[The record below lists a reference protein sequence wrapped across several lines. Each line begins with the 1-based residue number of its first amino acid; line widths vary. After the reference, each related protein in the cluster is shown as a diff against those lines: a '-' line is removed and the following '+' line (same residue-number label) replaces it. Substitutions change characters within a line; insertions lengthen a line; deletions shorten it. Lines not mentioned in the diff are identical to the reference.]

1 MTNLSCFLKRID
13 VSEMIVIYSTKA
25 QNHLF

>member
-13 VSEMIVIYSTKA
+13 IGEMIVIYSTKA

>member
-13 VSEMIVIYSTKA
+13 VREMIVIYSTKA